1 MRNRNWKK
9 VVAGLLSAVMV
20 VPGGVMT
27 TSAETTDLG
36 GSSDTAFDQT
46 YYLSNGGFDLVID
59 ENNNQGM
66 GVGNNS
72 IAWGREEKA
81 DHWWAIKEVEDGEY
95 QLLNA
100 NSFLVLGPNGSE
112 ALQQQAA
119 TGAEISCGHWKP
131 WTERRTLTVLR
142 TWRVVFV

>member
-59 ENNNQGM
+59 ENNNQEWELGTIRLP
-66 GVGNNS
+66 GAVKKKRITG
-72 IAWGREEKA
+72 GRSKRWKTE
-81 DHWWAIKEVEDGEY
+81 
-95 QLLNA
+95 N
-100 NSFLVLGPNGSE
+100 
-112 ALQQQAA
+112 
-119 TGAEISCGHWKP
+119 ISC
-131 WTERRTLTVLR
+131 
-142 TWRVVFV
+142 